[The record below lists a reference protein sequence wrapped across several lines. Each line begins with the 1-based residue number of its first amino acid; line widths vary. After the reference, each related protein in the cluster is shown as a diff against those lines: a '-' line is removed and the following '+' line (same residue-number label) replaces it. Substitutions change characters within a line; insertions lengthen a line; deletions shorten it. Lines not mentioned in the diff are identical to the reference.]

1 MKSEW
6 KIVTQYILDHEDEF
20 MEYLESEHEIEGSD
34 MDFILE
40 TIGSKLQANAVPVIT
55 KIEKRKGENGRTKKH
70 YLVGDTWF
78 DLARLATTIPV
89 NSEGK
94 LLSAQALNVRI
105 VKAENPLNNPD
116 ILAPRLTNAERPLA
130 TIAAKAS
137 TTPSRNRSTDE
148 VDCERRA
155 KLMAISV
162 GVYDNI

>member
-1 MKSEW
+1 MKSKW

-40 TIGSKLQANAVPVIT
+40 TIGSKIQANAVPVIT
-55 KIEKRKGENGRTKKH
+55 KTEKRKGENGRTKKH

-78 DLARLATTIPV
+78 DLNSLALTIPA
-89 NSEGK
+89 NAYGD
-94 LLSAQALNVRI
+94 LLSAQALNGRI
-105 VKAENPLNNPD
+105 VTAENPLNNPD
-116 ILAPRLTNAERPLA
+116 ILAPRLTNAERMLA

-137 TTPSRNRSTDE
+137 AAASRNESTDE
-148 VDCERRA
+148 AGRERRA
-155 KLMAISV
+155 KLMAIPV